1 MKAQS
6 QNFLKK
12 MLGTIGPS
20 GYEDEAAKVWQNEAK
35 KFADEVT
42 CDVHGNTHAIIN
54 KGAKTRVMFAGH
66 YDEIGFII
74 SHIDDNGFCWI
85 APVGGWDPQIP
96 QGHHVVVRAKKG
108 HIPGVIGK
116 SPIHLLG
123 QEARTK
129 VTQIDQLW
137 VDLGAKDKKAAE
149 KLVSVGDP
157 LVLGYGYQELQG
169 DLIASRGLDDRAGA
183 FVVLEAARLLS
194 KMNPKAEIHAVATVQ
209 EEIGLR
215 GATTAAYKVDPHVG
229 IAVDVTFATDYPTM
243 GEAVKRENKIVVGK
257 GPVITRG
264 ANVNSKL
271 FELFQKAG
279 AEENIPLQV
288 TAEPR
293 GTGTDANAIQLN
305 RAGVATGLVGIPN
318 RYMHSPCEVVSKKD
332 LVECSRLLAETA
344 VRIGPRT
351 SFVPYPVKK

>member
-1 MKAQS
+1 MKPQS
-6 QNFLKK
+6 QTFLKN
-12 MLGTIGPS
+12 MLACISPS
-20 GYEDEAAKVWQNEAK
+20 GYENETAAVWQKEAK
-35 KFADEVT
+35 KFADKVT
-42 CDVHGNTHAIIN
+42 CDVHGNTHAVIN
-54 KGAKTRVMFAGH
+54 PGGKVRIMFAGH

-74 SHIDDNGFCWI
+74 THIDDRGFCWI
-85 APVGGWDPQIP
+85 GPVGGWDPQIP
-96 QGHHVVVRAKKG
+96 QGHHVVIRGTKG
-108 HIPGVIGK
+108 HVPGVIGK

-123 QEARTK
+123 AEARTK

-169 DLIASRGLDDRAGA
+169 DLVAARGMDDRAGA
-183 FVVLEAARLLS
+183 FVVLEAARMLA

-215 GATTAAYKVDPHVG
+215 GATTAAFEINPHVG

-243 GEAVKRENKIVVGK
+243 GEAVKRENKIDVGG

-264 ANVNSKL
+264 ANINSKL
-271 FELFQKAG
+271 FDLFQKVG
-279 AEENIPLQV
+279 KEENIPLQV

-293 GTGTDANAIQLN
+293 GTGTDANVIQLN
-305 RAGVATGLVGIPN
+305 RSGVATGLVGIPN
-318 RYMHSPCEVVSKKD
+318 RYMHSPCEIVSKKD
-332 LVECSRLLAETA
+332 LVNCSRLLAETA
-344 VRIGPRT
+344 VRITPRT
-351 SFVPYPVKK
+351 SFIPYPVSK